1 MHICIPTKNRLDKQK
16 TLGLLK
22 GYPRE
27 LIHLFVEPQEFED
40 YSRLYSEVCQVVN
53 IQKDDQ
59 GIAYV
64 RNFILDFCNEKK
76 LEYIWMIDD
85 DIHCLFSRDIWK
97 DDKSYWRLKNTRIPE
112 EIINILRKCYDEF
125 KNKFFNH
132 IQYGISFKGKN
143 NFTIET
149 HREYDRVYALGMMNI
164 KRFNELGLRY
174 DNNLS
179 TFDDYDLI
187 AQYYLKGYSNVV
199 SYEYAFDQVRFAKGK
214 GGLKPIY
221 DNKEL
226 TKRLCEYLQKKYP
239 SCVSMHYD
247 VCTKIWQ
254 VDFDWS
260 RIREIYKQITTNEG
274 LTKWI

>member
-27 LIHLFVEPQEFED
+27 LIHLYVEPQE
-40 YSRLYSEVCQVVN
+40 YSSYVDRYGEQCDVVN
-53 IQKDDQ
+53 IRTNDM

-64 RNFILDFCNEKK
+64 RNFIIDHMQELNQNH
-76 LEYIWMIDD
+76 IWMIDD
-85 DIHCLFSRDIWK
+85 DIHCLFSRDTWK
-97 DDKSYWRLKNTRIPE
+97 DDKGYWRLKSTTNPA
-112 EIINILRKCYDEF
+112 EIIMILQKCYDDF
-125 KNKFFNH
+125 RSRFSNH

-143 NFTIET
+143 NFTIDVY
-149 HREYDRVYALGMMNI
+149 REFDRVYALGVLNI
-164 KRFNELGLRY
+164 KKLVELELRY
-174 DNNLS
+174 DNNLF

-187 AQYYLKGYSNVV
+187 AQYYLMGCSNVV
-199 SYEYAFDQVRFAKGK
+199 TYEYAFDQVRFAKGK

-247 VCTKIWQ
+247 SYTRIWQ
-254 VDFDWS
+254 VDFDWG
-260 RIREIYKQITTNEG
+260 RIRKIYNQKTQNEA
-274 LTKWI
+274 LTKWS